1 MPPTPDTTPTARGRR
16 LRTRTGLVLIVSGAV
31 AVAGLGA
38 VVALTS
44 IPDAAAGVAFGT
56 HTPPP
61 LPSTTSDTA
70 RCPWLRRALNRH
82 TPPVTLAADVVT
94 RMTRREKLGEIVLEH
109 VGPYENINAGV
120 PRLCIPALSLQDGP
134 QGLAYGAVGVTQLP
148 APLGIAATFDTGIA
162 QDYGQVQGSEAAGQG
177 IDVVQGPTLNIDR
190 VPQSGRTY
198 EGFGE
203 DPLLVAEMGVAD
215 AEGIQTTGTMAM
227 AKHFAVYNQETDR
240 GVLDT
245 VVSQRALEELYF
257 PPFKAAVTQ
266 AHVSTF
272 MCAYPQLNGIYQCQ
286 DRALTNQLAAWGFT
300 GFIRSDLGSV
310 HDPVAAIESGT
321 DLLKPSSVA
330 TLDLLVREHRLAVS
344 AVDRAVTRVL
354 TQMFAHG
361 LVDRPSGGS
370 PGTAVDSDSHTDFAL
385 VAAERS
391 AVLLKNTGDTLPL
404 AASAHRSVAVIG
416 AAAATRP
423 VTSGYGSSR
432 VIAPFVS
439 TPLSAI
445 RNRAGSHTTVTY
457 SDGGSTTGNL
467 PPVPAKYLTPASG
480 VGHGLTLTLTQTDP
494 DAIGPL
500 SLQTVQPTV
509 DVSLGPHPSTSRLL
523 PSTAFS
529 SPVERLS
536 NPLAAG
542 SRRLS
547 LGSAASRRAHTHVV
561 LPPGWSDV
569 SASWTGTLTPPRS
582 GLYTFSLQGSG
593 AATLTLDG
601 VAVVADPLSHAFGR
615 WSQTVSLTGGH
626 PYRVDLAWEP
636 VDQRTPSGETTVT
649 PSSLTVGWAY
659 VSGRIDA
666 AVAAARR
673 ADVAVVFAGDFNSEA
688 FDRPSLNLPGD
699 ENALISAVAAAN
711 PRTVVVLD
719 TGGPVLMPWLGGVK
733 GVVEAWYPGEQDGAA
748 IAALLY
754 GDVDPSGR
762 LPVTFPA
769 SDTLTAV
776 ATPSQWPGVDL
787 TSSYSEGLEVGYRYD
802 HATGTQPLFPFG
814 FGLSYTRFSLDR
826 LTVARSATGTA
837 LRVRVSNTGARS
849 GIAVPQAYLTFPA
862 AAGEPPAQ
870 LEAFAPVD
878 LGPGQSRVVTLSVP
892 ASALRVY
899 LGGAWTT
906 VPGTYTFSV
915 GQSSADLPLTAS
927 VDVP

>member
-1 MPPTPDTTPTARGRR
+1 M
-16 LRTRTGLVLIVSGAV
+16 SAV
-31 AVAGLGA
+31 AAVAGLGA

-44 IPDAAAGVAFGT
+44 IPDAVTDEAAGIAFGT

-70 RCPWLRRALNRH
+70 RCPWLQRAMGRH
-82 TPPVTLAADVVT
+82 TPPATLAADVVG
-94 RMTRREKLGEIVLEH
+94 RMTVREKVGEIVLEH
-109 VGPYENINAGV
+109 IGPYENINAGV
-120 PRLCIPALSLQDGP
+120 PRLCIPALTLQDGP

-162 QDYGQVQGSEAAGQG
+162 ETYGQVQGSEAAGQG

-203 DPLLVAEMGVAD
+203 DPLLVEGMGVAD
-215 AEGIQTTGTMAM
+215 AEGIQATGTLAM

-240 GVLDT
+240 GVLNT
-245 VVSQRALEELYF
+245 AVSQRALEEIYL
-257 PPFKAAVTQ
+257 PPFKAAVTR
-266 AHVSTF
+266 AHVSTV
-272 MCAYPQLNGIYQCQ
+272 MCAYPRLNGTYQCQ
-286 DRALTNQLAAWGFT
+286 DPALTAQLASWGFT

-310 HDPVAAIESGT
+310 HDPVAAIEAGT
-321 DLLKPSSVA
+321 DLLKPSSVT
-330 TLDLLVREHRLAVS
+330 TLELLVREHHLAVS

-354 TQMFAHG
+354 TQMFVHG
-361 LVDRPSGGS
+361 LVDRPATGS
-370 PGTAVDSDSHTDFAL
+370 PGAAVDSDSHTDFAL

-391 AVLLKNTGDTLPL
+391 AVLLKDTSNALPL
-404 AASAHRSVAVIG
+404 TASAHRSVAVIG
-416 AAAATRP
+416 ADAGSRP

-439 TPLSAI
+439 SPLDAI
-445 RNRAGSHTTVTY
+445 RSRAGSHTTVTY
-457 SDGGSTTGNL
+457 SNGGSTTGNL
-467 PPVPAKYLTPASG
+467 PPVPAKFLAPASG
-480 VGHGLTLTLTQTDP
+480 VGHGLTLTLTQTDS

-500 SLQTVQPTV
+500 SLGTVQPSV
-509 DVSLGPHPSTSRLL
+509 NVSLSPHPNTSHLL
-523 PSTAFS
+523 PGATPFN
-529 SPVERLS
+529 PVERLS

-542 SRRLS
+542 SRSLP
-547 LGSAASRRAHTHVV
+547 LGSGASPTHTHVV

-601 VAVVADPLSHAFGR
+601 VTAVADPLSHAFGR
-615 WSQTVSLTGGH
+615 WAQTVQLTGGH
-626 PYRVDLAWEP
+626 AYRVDLAWEP
-636 VDQRTPSGETTVT
+636 VDQQTPSGESRVS
-649 PSSLTVGWAY
+649 PSSLTLGWAY
-659 VSGRIDA
+659 VSDRIDA

-688 FDRPSLNLPGD
+688 FDRPSLDLPGD
-699 ENALISAVAAAN
+699 QNALISAVAAAN

-719 TGGPVLMPWLGGVK
+719 TGGPVLMPWLAHVK
-733 GVVEAWYPGEQDGAA
+733 GVIEAWYPGEQDGAA

-754 GDVDPSGR
+754 GDADPSGR

-769 SDTLTAV
+769 SDALTAV
-776 ATPSQWPGVDL
+776 SAPSQWPGIGL
-787 TSSYSEGLEVGYRYD
+787 TSTYSEGLDVGYRYD

-826 LTVARSATGTA
+826 LTVSRSATGYA
-837 LRVRVSNTGARS
+837 LHVRVTNTGGRA
-849 GIAVPQAYLTFPA
+849 GIAVPQAYLTFPSA
-862 AAGEPPAQ
+862 TGEPPAQ
-870 LEAFAPVD
+870 LEAFTPVS
-878 LGPGQSRVVTLSVP
+878 LQAGRSRLVTLSVP

-899 LGGAWTT
+899 LGNAWTT
-906 VPGTYTFSV
+906 APGTYTFSV

-927 VDVP
+927 IDVP